1 MTLRLL
7 ALNIANPSPT
17 RVRRQVAWLRE
28 RPEDVLV
35 LSETKNSKGC
45 AQLLVGLQDAGW
57 IVVASAPGGDGY
69 GVAVASRV
77 TLRRDD
83 DPLTSG
89 PRSGDLGGRALSVL
103 LALHPA
109 TSRKSGPDSVRLVA
123 AYGPTSPPQG
133 VRQRSD
139 RTARKQAWLTAFS
152 AALSDLADQPLV
164 VAGDL
169 NVVDRAHWP
178 HYRCFTEAEYAFMDS
193 LESRHHLVD
202 AYRHGL
208 AHDTLPQDGH
218 SWVHHNGDGYRY
230 DHVFVADELA
240 PRVRGCGYL
249 HETRL
254 SKLSDHSAM
263 YVELE
268 LNPDRA
274 GLPEPAATL

>member
-1 MTLRLL
+1 MTLRIL

-17 RVRRQVAWLRE
+17 RALLQLAWLRE

-35 LSETKNSKGC
+35 LSETKNSKGS
-45 AQLLVGLQDAGW
+45 AQLLVGLQEAGW
-57 IVVASAPGGDGY
+57 VVVASAPGVDGY

-77 TLRRDD
+77 ALRRDD

-89 PRSGDLGGRALSVL
+89 PRSADLGGRALSVL
-103 LALHPA
+103 LALHQA
-109 TSRKSGPDSVRLVA
+109 TGLRNEPDSIRLVA

-169 NVVDRAHWP
+169 NVVDRGHLP
-178 HYRCFTEAEYAFMDS
+178 NYRCFTEAEYAFMDS
-193 LESRHHLVD
+193 LESQHHLVD
-202 AYRHGL
+202 AYRSSL
-208 AHDTLPQDGH
+208 EHDAPPQDGH

-240 PRVRGCGYL
+240 PRLHGCGYL

-254 SKLSDHSAM
+254 TKLSDHSAM

-268 LNPDRA
+268 LDPVRA
-274 GLPEPAATL
+274 GLPVA

>member
-17 RVRRQVAWLRE
+17 RARRQVAWLRE

-89 PRSGDLGGRALSVL
+89 PRSADLGGRALSVL

-208 AHDTLPQDGH
+208 AHDTLHRTGTAGCTTTATATATTMSSSQT
-218 SWVHHNGDGYRY
+218 SRAAGY
-230 DHVFVADELA
+230 AA
-240 PRVRGCGYL
+240 
-249 HETRL
+249 
-254 SKLSDHSAM
+254 
-263 YVELE
+263 
-268 LNPDRA
+268 
-274 GLPEPAATL
+274 AATCTRRDWASLGPLGDVRRARAAPGPRG

>member
-7 ALNIANPSPT
+7 ALNIANPSRT
-17 RVRRQVAWLRE
+17 RAQLQLAWLRE

-35 LSETKNSKGC
+35 LSETKNSQGC

-57 IVVASAPGGDGY
+57 AVVASAPGADGY

-109 TSRKSGPDSVRLVA
+109 TAHGNGPNAVRLVA

-152 AALSDLADQPLV
+152 EALSNPV
-164 VAGDL
+164 S
-169 NVVDRAHWP
+169 
-178 HYRCFTEAEYAFMDS
+178 YT
-193 LESRHHLVD
+193 HL
-202 AYRHGL
+202 
-208 AHDTLPQDGH
+208 TLPTK
-218 SWVHHNGDGYRY
+218 
-230 DHVFVADELA
+230 A
-240 PRVRGCGYL
+240 
-249 HETRL
+249 
-254 SKLSDHSAM
+254 
-263 YVELE
+263 
-268 LNPDRA
+268 
-274 GLPEPAATL
+274 

>member
-1 MTLRLL
+1 M
-7 ALNIANPSPT
+7 
-17 RVRRQVAWLRE
+17 
-28 RPEDVLV
+28 
-35 LSETKNSKGC
+35 
-45 AQLLVGLQDAGW
+45 
-57 IVVASAPGGDGY
+57 
-69 GVAVASRV
+69 ASRV

-89 PRSGDLGGRALSVL
+89 PRSADLGGRALSVL

-193 LESRHHLVD
+193 LESRAPPRRRLSES
-202 AYRHGL
+202 ASRTTPFRRTGT
-208 AHDTLPQDGH
+208 AGCTTTATATATTMSSSQT
-218 SWVHHNGDGYRY
+218 S
-230 DHVFVADELA
+230 LA

-254 SKLSDHSAM
+254 TKLSDHSAM
-263 YVELE
+263 YVE
-268 LNPDRA
+268 PRA
-274 GLPEPAATL
+274 EPGPRRSSGPAASF

>member
-7 ALNIANPSPT
+7 ALNIANPSPS
-17 RVRRQVAWLRE
+17 RAQLQLAWLRE

-45 AQLLVGLQDAGW
+45 AQLLVGLQEAGFA
-57 IVVASAPGGDGY
+57 VVASAPGTDGY
-69 GVAVASRV
+69 GVAVASRAN
-77 TLRRDD
+77 LRRDD
-83 DPLTSG
+83 DPLTTG
-89 PRSGDLGGRALSVL
+89 PRSAELGGRALSVL

-178 HYRCFTEAEYAFMDS
+178 QYRCFTEAEYAFLDS
-193 LESRHHLVD
+193 LKSRHHLVD

-208 AHDTLPQDGH
+208 AHDALPQDGH

-254 SKLSDHSAM
+254 TKLSDHSAM

-268 LNPDRA
+268 LNPLLA
-274 GLPEPAATL
+274 GLPEPSASL